1 MVFRSLNDVWTY
13 ADEHNITVRTARY
26 DIEKSQYAT
35 KGAIGNFLPQLGL
48 NGTATENT
56 ALQTTLIPGQLFG
69 GKDNSYKAV
78 QFGQKYIYNGGFTAQ
93 MDIVNVQTWMS
104 MKIARE
110 SEALSRDSMTNQK
123 KTVYQQ
129 IATQYYSFLLMKVAA
144 DLAHTSERIADSVL
158 QSVQSKF
165 ADGLAN
171 AANVDVAKM
180 NLMRAKQ
187 TSITSEYQMATSKN
201 TLKGLLDIAPKDSLE
216 IADDLNHAEAVSDV
230 GIFALDPSVTIAER
244 QVNLGML
251 QYKNTLSTFWP
262 TLSVSYNDATQQNDN
277 KFEPF
282 STGGPFW
289 YPARYWTLHA
299 SWMLFNGGSRYWTA
313 KRSKVAW
320 EEKKLLADNVRK
332 QADIND
338 ENLRLAYKKAAALA
352 ANSKTVME
360 LSLDNY
366 RHTCYRYK
374 EGMATMEDRLNAFS
388 DFINYQN
395 QYLNNI
401 SDLLV
406 QTYLVKIRQT
416 EFK

>member
-1 MVFRSLNDVWTY
+1 V
-13 ADEHNITVRTARY
+13 
-26 DIEKSQYAT
+26 
-35 KGAIGNFLPQLGL
+35 
-48 NGTATENT
+48 
-56 ALQTTLIPGQLFG
+56 
-69 GKDNSYKAV
+69 
-78 QFGQKYIYNGGFTAQ
+78 
-93 MDIVNVQTWMS
+93 
-104 MKIARE
+104 
-110 SEALSRDSMTNQK
+110 
-123 KTVYQQ
+123 
-129 IATQYYSFLLMKVAA
+129 KV
-144 DLAHTSERIADSVL
+144 
-158 QSVQSKF
+158 
-165 ADGLAN
+165 
-171 AANVDVAKM
+171 
-180 NLMRAKQ
+180 
-187 TSITSEYQMATSKN
+187 
-201 TLKGLLDIAPKDSLE
+201 
-216 IADDLNHAEAVSDV
+216 
-230 GIFALDPSVTIAER
+230 
-244 QVNLGML
+244 GML
-251 QYKNTLSTFWP
+251 QYKNTLTGFWP

-282 STGGPFW
+282 STSGPFW

-320 EEKKLLADNVRK
+320 EEKRLLAENVCK

-352 ANSKTVME
+352 ANSKTVMD

-366 RHTCYRYK
+366 RHTCNRYV
-374 EGMATMEDRLNAFS
+374 EGMATLEDRLNAFS